1 MWVTGFCANRLLH
14 EEHVLQINWIFGGG
28 VVEMS
33 RVLLGAVSF
42 IGVAAVL
49 GLVVL
54 WAYYFGLWPEP
65 NLVVDDPAIEAWLER
80 DSVMVHRRGLKSDLR
95 DTRMY
100 IQQGQMID
108 GSCRW
113 TTRLSMPPGQKTG
126 VRVARTLAI
135 DRTTCEKLVLEGT
148 ARD

>member
-1 MWVTGFCANRLLH
+1 
-14 EEHVLQINWIFGGG
+14 
-28 VVEMS
+28 MS